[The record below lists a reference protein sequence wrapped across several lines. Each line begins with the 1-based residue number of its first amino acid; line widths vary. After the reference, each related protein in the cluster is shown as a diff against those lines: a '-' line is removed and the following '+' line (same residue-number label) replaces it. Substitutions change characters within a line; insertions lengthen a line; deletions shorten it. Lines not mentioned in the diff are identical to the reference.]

1 MISKFAKFQKFPKN
15 YNFENR
21 QISVIDKFMKIH
33 LYQKASIIIREIA
46 SGAEYQMDEKFQ
58 NLPIFGAKFQLSEL
72 KKF

>member
-1 MISKFAKFQKFPKN
+1 
-15 YNFENR
+15 
-21 QISVIDKFMKIH
+21 MKIH